1 VLAFVTVA
9 LLWVTFDRM
18 YPEVKYKTAR
28 EQSAF
33 QQFSPAE
40 IA

>member
-1 VLAFVTVA
+1 VT
-9 LLWVTFDRM
+9 LEHM
-18 YPEVKYKTAR
+18 YPEVKGKAGR
-28 EQSAF
+28 EQRAF